1 MLFVQTATADKVAN
15 EGISNKIFIYSSNNV
30 VNVVKFK
37 FMNNK
42 IGDKTIKI
50 TVNLNKY
57 KTILFK
63 NLSMLSKTILILK
76 LFLIFIFKP
85 YLYSEIA
92 TLVSNIF
99 NEHKPQF
106 VIATLLHT

>member
-1 MLFVQTATADKVAN
+1 MK
-15 EGISNKIFIYSSNNV
+15 
-30 VNVVKFK
+30 
-37 FMNNK
+37 NK

-57 KTILFK
+57 KTILLK
-63 NLSMLSKTILILK
+63 NLSVLSKTILILK
-76 LFLIFIFKP
+76 PFLIFIFKP

-99 NEHKPQF
+99 FNQYKPQF
-106 VIATLLHT
+106 GIYCPNPNKI